1 LELGEIDGRPLQDLR
16 HAGAVQKVRVALRGR
31 DDAGALLGGLLQEPG
46 GGAGDEPAH
55 GLTRLHKAPK
65 ERSGVISTAQS
76 HTHFLDSPRM
86 AEILKRSTVDFS
98 QLKRQPVSVYLILP
112 TDRIDAYARWLR
124 LLIACA
130 LRATARTAGQ
140 PKERVLVLLDEFA
153 HLGRMHPVQRDI
165 GLASGFGV
173 TFWLI
178 VQDLSQLKSTYAET
192 WPTFL

>member
-1 LELGEIDGRPLQDLR
+1 MS
-16 HAGAVQKVRVALRGR
+16 A
-31 DDAGALLGGLLQEPG
+31 
-46 GGAGDEPAH
+46 
-55 GLTRLHKAPK
+55 
-65 ERSGVISTAQS
+65 
-76 HTHFLDSPRM
+76 
-86 AEILKRSTVDFS
+86 
-98 QLKRQPVSVYLILP
+98 YLILP

-165 GLASGFGV
+165 GLAGGFGV

-178 VQDLSQLKSTYAET
+178 VQDLSQLKSTYGQT
-192 WPTFL
+192 WHAVHANVADFPGVRRTEWSSGEDLSTMTGDAARHGELHAPAPRL